1 MNTTTAD
8 HVRFVA
14 AKAARM
20 DSGKSL
26 VIYIKNGV
34 PVEVYTY
41 LPEEVEA
48 AFKALGFQTY
58 YVPRTLREQAA

>member
-1 MNTTTAD
+1 MSMKAD
-8 HVRFVA
+8 HTRFVETK
-14 AKAARM
+14 KALT

-41 LPEEVEA
+41 LPDEVEA
-48 AFKALGFQTY
+48 AFRSLGFQTY

>member
-1 MNTTTAD
+1 MSMKAD
-8 HVRFVA
+8 HTRFVE
-14 AKAARM
+14 AKKARTE
-20 DSGKSL
+20 SGKSL

-41 LPEEVEA
+41 LPDEVEA
-48 AFKALGFQTY
+48 AFRSLGFQTY

>member
-1 MNTTTAD
+1 MTTTAD

-14 AKAARM
+14 AKALTL
-20 DSGKSL
+20 DTGKSL
-26 VIYIKNGV
+26 VIYIRNGI

-41 LPEEVEA
+41 QPDEVEA

>member
-1 MNTTTAD
+1 MITSTD
-8 HVRFVA
+8 HLRFIE
-14 AKAARM
+14 AKAKAL

-26 VIYIKNGV
+26 VLYINLNGV

-41 LPEEVEA
+41 LPDEVEA

-58 YVPRTLREQAA
+58 YIPRTLREQAA

>member
-1 MNTTTAD
+1 MSTTAD
-8 HVRFVA
+8 HARFVA
-14 AKAARM
+14 AKSLTL
-20 DSGKSL
+20 DTGKSL
-26 VIYIKNGV
+26 VIYIRNGI

-41 LPEEVEA
+41 QPEQIET